1 MNENLIFD
9 LGFYN
14 GDTSLPYLKEG
25 YKVIGVDCNPKL
37 GKIPNS
43 GINTEIFNF
52 MLNGQLTFVTKCISD
67 KDDEIIDFYVQP
79 NLMVWS
85 SVNIAIAERCHKS
98 ICCQVETITLA
109 SLIKEY
115 GTPIYCKI
123 DIEGNDILALKSLFD
138 VEEKPKY
145 ISCETECIGTEHYS
159 SIDGLENI
167 NTLHELGY
175 QKFFLVKQKCLDNFQ
190 FDINN
195 QYEWKTYEEIV
206 EELNTVRSAHNFSI
220 PYSFWWDVYATF

>member
-1 MNENLIFD
+1 MNENLVFD

-25 YKVIGVDCNPKL
+25 YTVIGVDCNPNL
-37 GKIPNS
+37 GMI
-43 GINTEIFNF
+43 GDAFEYII
-52 MLNGQLTFVTKCISD
+52 NGQLILEKKCISD
-67 KDDEIIDFYVQP
+67 TDNDIVDFYIQP
-79 NLMVWS
+79 NKMVFS
-85 SVNIAIAERCHKS
+85 SVNKDIAGRVDGS
-98 ICCQVETITLA
+98 ICCQVETMTLA
-109 SLIKEY
+109 SLIKKY

-138 VEEKPKY
+138 VEEKPKF
-145 ISCETECIGTEHYS
+145 ISCETECIGSEHYL

-175 QKFFLVKQKCLDNFQ
+175 NKFFLVEQNIFNNFRLRI
-190 FDINN
+190 DCH
-195 QYEWKTYEEIV
+195 YEWKTYDEVIM
-206 EELNTVRSAHNFSI
+206 ELKQARSKHDFTL